1 MTHTASVRVSVVVDL
16 DPADA
21 FEVFTNEIDSWYRR
35 GPHSFAD
42 PSRAVGIRFE
52 PGVGGRLV
60 EVYDKQ
66 TGEGRT
72 VGEVT
77 AWELGCRLVLV
88 DSYQTEIVITFQ
100 PEDEATRVVLEH
112 RGLERLQPDLAD
124 RHGRFGGRL
133 LLAWF
138 AEYVNYPSPRPST
151 EGIRQ

>member
-1 MTHTASVRVSVVVDL
+1 VVVDL

-21 FEVFTNEIDSWYRR
+21 FEVFTEEIDSWYRR

-42 PSRAVGIRFE
+42 PDRALGMRFE

-66 TGEGRT
+66 SGEGRT

-77 AWELGCRLVLV
+77 AWEQGHRLVLV
-88 DSYQTEIVITFQ
+88 DLYRTEIEVTFQ
-100 PEDEATRVVLEH
+100 AEGEATRVVLEH
-112 RGLERLQPDLAD
+112 RGLERLRPDLAD
-124 RHGRFGGRL
+124 RHGQFGGRL

-138 AEYVNYPSPRPST
+138 GEYVKQPT
-151 EGIRQ
+151 AT

>member
-42 PSRAVGIRFE
+42 PARAVGIRFE
-52 PGVGGRLV
+52 PGAGGRLV

-77 AWELGCRLVLV
+77 VWDQGRRLVFV
-88 DSYQTEIVITFQ
+88 DSYQTEIEVTFLV
-100 PEDEATRVVLEH
+100 EGEATRVVLEH
-112 RGLERLQPDLAD
+112 RGLERLRPDLAD
-124 RHGRFGGRL
+124 RHGLFGGRL

-138 AEYVNYPSPRPST
+138 AEYNKHPPRTVNTERIRP
-151 EGIRQ
+151 